1 MTDPA
6 KRKRAIVL
14 RRSSPEA
21 VRRNAY
27 WRMFGMG
34 LAFLALGGA
43 IISLVLIRLVRN
55 ARTSVR
61 GDELTPP
68 HIERAGSP

>member
-6 KRKRAIVL
+6 KRKGAIAR

-27 WRMFGMG
+27 WRMFGVG
-34 LAFLALGGA
+34 LAFVTLGVS
-43 IISLVLIRLVRN
+43 IISWVLIRRGRN

-61 GDELTPP
+61 DDE
-68 HIERAGSP
+68 

>member
-6 KRKRAIVL
+6 KRTRAIAR
-14 RRSSPEA
+14 RRSPPEA

-27 WRMFGMG
+27 WRMFGVG

-55 ARTSVR
+55 AR
-61 GDELTPP
+61 G
-68 HIERAGSP
+68 

>member
-6 KRKRAIVL
+6 KRKGAIAR

-34 LAFLALGGA
+34 LAFLALDVS
-43 IISLVLIRLVRN
+43 IISWVLIRRVRD

-61 GDELTPP
+61 GDE
-68 HIERAGSP
+68 

>member
-6 KRKRAIVL
+6 KRKGAIAR

-34 LAFLALGGA
+34 LAFVALGVS
-43 IISLVLIRLVRN
+43 IISWVLIRRVRN
-55 ARTSVR
+55 ARTTTS
-61 GDELTPP
+61 GD
-68 HIERAGSP
+68 A

>member
-6 KRKRAIVL
+6 KRKRAIA
-14 RRSSPEA
+14 RRSSSPEA

-34 LAFLALGGA
+34 LAFVTLGGA
-43 IISLVLIRLVRN
+43 IISFVLIRLVRN
-55 ARTSVR
+55 AR
-61 GDELTPP
+61 G
-68 HIERAGSP
+68 

>member
-6 KRKRAIVL
+6 KRKRSVVL

-27 WRMFGMG
+27 WRMFGIG
-34 LAFLALGGA
+34 LAFLALGVSL
-43 IISLVLIRLVRN
+43 ISWVLIRRVRS
-55 ARTSVR
+55 ARTTTS
-61 GDELTPP
+61 GDE
-68 HIERAGSP
+68 